1 MIEFTEEEKK
11 LINEIFNNFPLHGTR
26 HGIEKLLIQ
35 MKIILE
41 KINNDKK

>member
-11 LINEIFNNFPLHGTR
+11 LINDIFNNFPIQGTR

-35 MKIILE
+35 MNKILD
-41 KINNDKK
+41 KVNNSKK